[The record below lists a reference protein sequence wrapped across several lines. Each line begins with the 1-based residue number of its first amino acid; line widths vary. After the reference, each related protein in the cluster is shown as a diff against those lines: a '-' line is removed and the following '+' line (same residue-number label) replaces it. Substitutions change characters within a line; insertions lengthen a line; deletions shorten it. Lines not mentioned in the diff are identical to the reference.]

1 MQGEQKSVW
10 NLSTIRCCVCIV
22 TGKITPPSRCALLS
36 ENTELHVMADDTQH
50 AHHAMS
56 APHANGSIVRDKQLT
71 TTSVHS
77 VADTSTSVSK
87 VDDPSSWQ
95 HWLGSTLTNVLSH
108 VTGTSADTINTV
120 ASQHEDVTFN
130 DLSAS
135 LRVQCDTNSTTADVY
150 MLTADLATM
159 CHEDGDTDS
168 FLALISRVPGP
179 SEKDAKEQK
188 AAQARDSKTGNT
200 GELQTLDD
208 SNRLTD
214 DGETGCVIR
223 IHTTAAA
230 TGVNVRTGHLLLSNN
245 WRRQLNVVQGDI
257 VHVSTAPRPARV
269 RSITLTP
276 SQPLVS
282 E

>member
-1 MQGEQKSVW
+1 
-10 NLSTIRCCVCIV
+10 
-22 TGKITPPSRCALLS
+22 
-36 ENTELHVMADDTQH
+36 MADDTQH
-50 AHHAMS
+50 THHAMS
-56 APHANGSIVRDKQLT
+56 APHANGSVVRDKQLT

-95 HWLGSTLTNVLSH
+95 HWLGSTLTSVFSH
-108 VTGTSADTINTV
+108 VTGTSAETINTV

-130 DLSAS
+130 DLNAS

-150 MLTADLATM
+150 MLTADLATL

-208 SNRLTD
+208 SNKLTD
-214 DGETGCVIR
+214 DVETGCVIR
-223 IHTTAAA
+223 IHTTAATTP
-230 TGVNVRTGHLLLSNN
+230 TGVIVRTGHLLLSNN

-257 VHVSTAPRPARV
+257 VRVSTAPRPARV

-276 SQPLVS
+276 SKPLVS